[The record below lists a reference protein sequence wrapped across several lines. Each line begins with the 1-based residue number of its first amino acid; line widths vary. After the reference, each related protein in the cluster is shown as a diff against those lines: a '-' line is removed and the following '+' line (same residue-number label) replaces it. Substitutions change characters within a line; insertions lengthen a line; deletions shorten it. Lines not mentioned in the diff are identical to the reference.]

1 MKKTLLIGVFAAA
14 SLLLAGSKTYDIT
27 ISKATKA
34 GSIEL
39 APGEYSVKLEGN
51 TVTFTDSHRKSLTTP
66 VKVESSDRK
75 FNNTS
80 VLSSTDK
87 ILSISLG
94 GSTTKI
100 NFVEPAQAGNN

>member
-14 SLLLAGSKTYDIT
+14 SLLAGSKTYDIT

-39 APGEYSVKLEGN
+39 APGEYRVKLEGN
-51 TVTFTDSHRKSLTTP
+51 IVTFTDSHRKSLTTS
-66 VKVESSDRK
+66 VKVESSERK
-75 FNNTS
+75 FDNTA
-80 VLSSTDK
+80 VLSSPDK

-100 NFVEPAQAGNN
+100 NFVDPAQAGNN